1 MPWNRSKNALC
12 FSCPQNAK
20 RIPLVAT
27 VFDEFAG
34 VLPPDGRW
42 LAYQSNETGWSEVYV
57 RDMSAADGRKRS
69 RTGRAMA
76 ESCSTETTLR

>member
-1 MPWNRSKNALC
+1 
-12 FSCPQNAK
+12 
-20 RIPLVAT
+20 
-27 VFDEFAG
+27 

-57 RDMSAADGRKRS
+57 RDMSAADGRKKS